1 MAHSHFDRF
10 LREATALDLE
20 SDCTLDPDPLY
31 GLYVSWC
38 EVTRTARRMEK
49 SFRAA
54 MRSRVGAG
62 PNGLCMKGPAAADYF
77 LASYP
82 RLT

>member
-10 LREATALDLE
+10 LQEATVPDLD
-20 SDCTLDPDPLY
+20 SGCTLAPDPLY

-38 EVTRTARRMEK
+38 EITRTPRRTEK
-49 SFRAA
+49 SFRIA
-54 MRSRVGAG
+54 MKSRVGTT
-62 PNGLCMKGPAAADYF
+62 PNGLRMTGPAAADYF
-77 LASYP
+77 LASCP